1 MAGPDANHET
11 GGKAPSGRPPH
22 ASTASAAKAP
32 CGLHRPPPRV
42 LLSRSASMP
51 RMQSLDQLLNS

>member
-11 GGKAPSGRPPH
+11 VGKAPSGRPPH
-22 ASTASAAKAP
+22 ASAASAAKAP
-32 CGLHRPPPRV
+32 CGLHRPPRV